1 MNPLLQQNSY
11 GYDDIIGRRK
21 KFIEV
26 KIFKDIVDYARKMYI
41 YMYFVYVYIY
51 LTHDVYY

>member
-41 YMYFVYVYIY
+41 YM
-51 LTHDVYY
+51 